1 MTHSKLFH
9 PSGSQCSEKWSSNES
24 NDNRRAVQ
32 VKLNC
37 QHKWPSTGHGQ
48 RNVFKK
54 EIWLLLL
61 ITRTL
66 LCRITILLYTSFCS
80 RFRICSSELGP
91 VPGLWS
97 LFFSEGSLSLLA
109 ELDALSSIMRF
120 AVELEITVPLQTP
133 KNSGIVSMLLLC
145 QPLSRFWSTA
155 STDCRYTIR
164 PETWIC
170 PYSTLC
176 Y

>member
-9 PSGSQCSEKWSSNES
+9 PSGPQCSEEWSSSDS
-24 NDNRRAVQ
+24 NDDRHAVQ

-48 RNVFKK
+48 LNVFKK
-54 EIWLLLL
+54 EIWFLLLN
-61 ITRTL
+61 TRAL
-66 LCRITILLYTSFCS
+66 LFRITILLYTSLCS
-80 RFRICSSELGP
+80 RFWICSSELGS

-109 ELDALSSIMRF
+109 ELDALSSIMWF
-120 AVELEITVPLQTP
+120 AVEFESTVPLQTQ
-133 KNSGIVSMLLLC
+133 KNSGIVTMLLLC
-145 QPLSRFWSTA
+145 QPLSRFWSTS
-155 STDCRYTIR
+155 STDCRYIIR
-164 PETWIC
+164 PQSWIC
-170 PYSTLC
+170 PYSTIG